1 MFELGDESEQEHEMV
16 GKQTSAMSL
25 DQVVFCG
32 LNMKSA
38 ANANSN
44 ALYFENKNEL
54 NAYLSTRALDDTT
67 ILLKGS
73 RGMGLESLLEY
84 I

>member
-38 ANANSN
+38 ANANPN

-54 NAYLSTRALDDTT
+54 NAYLRTRALNDTT